1 MVLPKNLLNENLN
14 AIQNAASDFK
24 ARQRNLSVDEY
35 EREIE
40 LPTTSKAL
48 FDMIY
53 KKQTMHQ
60 MPLKNIFAK
69 LENDYMD
76 LIKNPIQTFKQPD
89 FSLFQV
95 SVIPMEQM
103 TENQQNPPE
112 NAVLETTALAD
123 LQPTISAQRLEPE
136 PSNTKS
142 RQSTMKSSQTI
153 RLHPTSL

>member
-1 MVLPKNLLNENLN
+1 MLPKNLLNENLN

-24 ARQRNLSVDEY
+24 ARQRNKSVDEY
-35 EREIE
+35 EKEIE

-53 KKQTMHQ
+53 KKQTMQQ

-76 LIKNPIQTFKQPD
+76 MIKNPIQTFKQPD

-103 TENQQNPPE
+103 TENQRNPLE
-112 NAVLETTALAD
+112 NEAVET
-123 LQPTISAQRLEPE
+123 SA
-136 PSNTKS
+136 KV
-142 RQSTMKSSQTI
+142 
-153 RLHPTSL
+153 